1 MTVLIESLGVA
12 VRTAKDG
19 AEALEA
25 VKQEK
30 PAIMLLDL
38 MMPNVDGLAV
48 LRALQ
53 ANPDVRDIPVLVMT
67 ATRFEKT
74 ELSEVYARVLDVVR
88 KGDLPMGE
96 ISRVIEKTVS
106 DRQTDHFAHEEARDN
121 DQRT

>member
-12 VRTAKDG
+12 VQTAKDG

-25 VKQEK
+25 VKREK

-53 ANPDVRDIPVLVMT
+53 ANPDTRDIPVLIMT

-74 ELSEVYARVLDVVR
+74 ELSEIYNHVLDVVR

-96 ISRVIEKTVS
+96 ISRVIEETVS
-106 DRQTDHFAHEEARDN
+106 DRQADRLTNEKVRDN
-121 DQRT
+121 D